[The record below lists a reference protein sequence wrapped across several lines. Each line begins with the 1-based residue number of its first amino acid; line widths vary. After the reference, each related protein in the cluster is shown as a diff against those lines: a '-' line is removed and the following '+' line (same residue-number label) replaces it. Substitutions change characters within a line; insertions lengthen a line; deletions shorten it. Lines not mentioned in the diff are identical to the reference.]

1 MERVLTS
8 QILKLEKQN
17 LRENDQKI
25 KIQKLNQFLSEKL
38 EAAITQSERRY
49 MSHTTVGFM
58 NQLKPTKLTVVLRA
72 VVVHCNKFNLIDNVT
87 KENIFDSDQI
97 SVFNFSAQGKSI

>member
-49 MSHTTVGFM
+49 MSHTTVGFI
-58 NQLKPTKLTVVLRA
+58 NQ
-72 VVVHCNKFNLIDNVT
+72 
-87 KENIFDSDQI
+87 
-97 SVFNFSAQGKSI
+97 SIKANQSYSCFKGGSGTL

>member
-17 LRENDQKI
+17 LRENDQRI

-49 MSHTTVGFM
+49 MSHTTVDR
-58 NQLKPTKLTVVLRA
+58 LKPNKVTVVLRA

-87 KENIFDSDQI
+87 KENICDSDQI

>member
-49 MSHTTVGFM
+49 ESYHRW
-58 NQLKPTKLTVVLRA
+58 L
-72 VVVHCNKFNLIDNVT
+72 H
-87 KENIFDSDQI
+87 
-97 SVFNFSAQGKSI
+97 

>member
-38 EAAITQSERRY
+38 EAAISQSERRY
-49 MSHTTVGFM
+49 MSHTTVG
-58 NQLKPTKLTVVLRA
+58 
-72 VVVHCNKFNLIDNVT
+72 
-87 KENIFDSDQI
+87 
-97 SVFNFSAQGKSI
+97 

>member
-38 EAAITQSERRY
+38 EAAISQSERRY
-49 MSHTTVGFM
+49 MSHTTVGW
-58 NQLKPTKLTVVLRA
+58 LRPTKVTVVLRA

-87 KENIFDSDQI
+87 KENISDSDQI
-97 SVFNFSAQGKSI
+97 SVFNFSAQGKSIW

>member
-25 KIQKLNQFLSEKL
+25 KIQKLNQSLSEKL

-49 MSHTTVGFM
+49 ESYHG
-58 NQLKPTKLTVVLRA
+58 LA
-72 VVVHCNKFNLIDNVT
+72 D
-87 KENIFDSDQI
+87 
-97 SVFNFSAQGKSI
+97 KS

>member
-49 MSHTTVGFM
+49 MSHTTTGC
-58 NQLKPTKLTVVLRA
+58 LRPTKVTVVLRA

-87 KENIFDSDQI
+87 RENISDSDQI

>member
-49 MSHTTVGFM
+49 MSHTTVDR
-58 NQLKPTKLTVVLRA
+58 LKPTKVTVVLRA

-87 KENIFDSDQI
+87 KENISDSDQI